1 MRNNPPQGRIKST
14 SAGTARA
21 NAQSRGRAELWVI
34 SAGEVNMRRRTREA
48 FVRKFMLC
56 AIAAVAI
63 ASTTQVNAMGGGG
76 GGGGGGGDYGGSL
89 GRGPSLSSDDYTVAM
104 RLIKHKQYAE
114 AIPHLQMVL
123 ADKPHDADI
132 LNYLGFTKRM
142 VGDYDASLDYYTRAL
157 AVDPNHKGVHE
168 YLGEL
173 YLQKNDLRSAQKEL
187 ATLATLCP
195 SGCDERDALTKAIG
209 DYKPAAPTPAA
220 ATTTGPSVSA
230 K

>member
-1 MRNNPPQGRIKST
+1 MRK
-14 SAGTARA
+14 
-21 NAQSRGRAELWVI
+21 LV
-34 SAGEVNMRRRTREA
+34 
-48 FVRKFMLC
+48 LC
-56 AIAAVAI
+56 TVAAIAILSAPQA
-63 ASTTQVNAMGGGG
+63 NAMGGGG
-76 GGGGGGGDYGGSL
+76 GGGGGGGYGGSL
-89 GRGPSLSSDDYTVAM
+89 GSGPSLSSDDYTVAM

-157 AVDPNHKGVHE
+157 TVDPNHKGVHE

-173 YLQKNDLRSAQKEL
+173 YLQKNDLPSAQKEL
-187 ATLATLCP
+187 AMLATLCP

-209 DYKPAAPTPAA
+209 DYKPAAPAATPAA
-220 ATTTGPSVSA
+220 ATTTTGQSA
-230 K
+230 SAR